1 MRVYKCDRCGKFVTL
16 KARDF
21 FLREPT
27 QLDRLGRKMHLCDDC
42 AKSFRRWFSDPV
54 SKEEE

>member
-1 MRVYKCDRCGKFVTL
+1 MRVYRCDRCGKFVTL

-27 QLDRLGRKMHLCDDC
+27 KLYRFGSKMHLCDDC
-42 AKSFRRWFSDPV
+42 TSSFRRWFRNPE
-54 SKEEE
+54 SKDEE